1 MTNLLRNFFYL
12 LSFFAFTIN
21 AQTIPDSLAVRL
33 QSVDVF
39 ASQYK
44 LFSDLGR
51 TIHVVDRKTIQQLPV
66 QNIDELLESIPGV
79 DIRNRGVG
87 GTQSDISIRGGSF
100 DQVLI
105 LLNGVNLTDPQT
117 GHYNLNIPVVLS
129 DVVRVEVLQGSSIYG
144 SNAFSGAINIIT
156 ESNNPTN
163 VSAQLSAGSYS
174 TYLQNITAGYTKNS
188 FSTLASATHK
198 SSQGYMQNT
207 DYDIL
212 NVFSQTNLSTKSL
225 GKFDLQLG
233 YQTKAYGANSFY
245 SFAYP
250 NQFDYNKTLFGSI
263 NWNYSVNRLL
273 LNAQTYYRQHYDRFE
288 LFRNMDA
295 APAWY
300 TTHNYHLTDVS
311 GAKFNSTL
319 LTEIGK
325 FSLGFDMRNEH
336 ISSNALG
343 NILDQLLENKYD
355 ILHPFTKTD
364 NRLLSTAA
372 LNYSKGFNSF
382 YLSVGLSETYT
393 EKYGLSTAGGLD
405 LTYFINDNSH
415 INFSANSAQRLPT
428 FTDLYL
434 QNSIQQADAN
444 LKPEKA
450 KTFEITYNTKFKQF
464 KVNISTFYRIGIDV
478 IDWVKL
484 PDSPKWQSKNLAE
497 INAMGSDVLLQYDF
511 KNSFINSI
519 KLNYSYLNIDK
530 KATNFDSK
538 YALDYLKHKFV
549 FTLQHRFFSKIST
562 LWKIG
567 YFDRAGNYADF
578 ASGSLLEYK
587 PYTMLD
593 TRIIWESKHVDL
605 FMDIN
610 NILNASYADFGGLS
624 QPGTNFTVGLR
635 YKLK

>member
-1 MTNLLRNFFYL
+1 MSKFYRFLLFFI
-12 LSFFAFTIN
+12 SFFILHIN
-21 AQTIPDSLAVRL
+21 AQSIPDSLEVRL
-33 QSVDVF
+33 QSVDVI

-51 TIHVVDRKTIQQLPV
+51 TIHVIDHKTIQLLPV
-66 QNIDELLESIPGV
+66 QNIDELLELIPGV

-117 GHYNLNIPVVLS
+117 GHYNLNIPVELS
-129 DVVRVEVLQGSSIYG
+129 DIVRVEVLQGSSIYG

-163 VSAQLSAGSYS
+163 VSAQLTAGSYN
-174 TYLQNITAGYTKNS
+174 TYLQNITTGYSKKR
-188 FSTLASATHK
+188 FSTFASVSHK
-198 SSQGYMQNT
+198 SSQGYIQNT
-207 DYDIL
+207 DHDIL
-212 NVFSQTNLSTKSL
+212 NVFSQTNLLTQSL
-225 GKFDLQLG
+225 GKFNLQMG
-233 YQTKAYGANSFY
+233 YQTKSYGANSFY

-250 NQFDYNKTLFGSI
+250 NQFDYNKTLIGSL
-263 NWNYSVNRLL
+263 NWDYSVKRLL
-273 LNAQTYYRQHYDRFE
+273 FNAQTYYRQHYDRFE
-288 LFRNMDA
+288 LFRNMDS
-295 APAWY
+295 APIWY
-300 TTHNYHLTDVS
+300 TSHNYHLTDVS
-311 GAKFNSTL
+311 GAKFNTIL
-319 LTEIGK
+319 LSEIGK
-325 FSLGFDMRNEH
+325 FSLGFDIRNEQ

-343 NILDQLLENKYD
+343 NILDQVLDNNYD
-355 ILHPFTKTD
+355 KLHPFTKTD

-372 LNYSKGFNSF
+372 LNYSKIFNSF
-382 YLSVGLSETYT
+382 ILSVGLSETYNT
-393 EKYGLSTAGGLD
+393 KYGLSMAGGLD
-405 LTYFINDNSH
+405 LTFLIFENSRF
-415 INFSANSAQRLPT
+415 NFSANSAVRLPT

-450 KTFEITYNTKFKQF
+450 KTFEIAYNTKFKQF
-464 KVNISTFYRIGIDV
+464 KFNISTFYRLGNDV

-484 PDSPKWQSKNLAE
+484 SDSPKWQSKNLAE
-497 INAMGSDVLLQYDF
+497 INAMGSDVLLHYDF
-511 KNSFINSI
+511 NDSFISSI
-519 KLNYSYLNIDK
+519 KFDYSYLNIDK
-530 KATNFDSK
+530 KATDFDSK

-549 FTLQHRFFSKIST
+549 LSIQHRLFSKLSA
-562 LWKIG
+562 LWKVG

-578 ASGSLLEYK
+578 ASVSTLEYK

-593 TRIIWESKHVDL
+593 TRILWNSKHVDL

-610 NILNASYADFGGLS
+610 NIFNASYADFGGLL
-624 QPGTNFTVGLR
+624 QPGTNFTLGLR